1 MYRLTVHLA
10 NQKKVKRDN
19 KQVLFNTLTYRGLK
33 NEEDVEKRLN
43 EIRTKYTIAK
53 GKDYR
58 KKEKY
63 NKELIYIRYE

>member
-53 GKDYR
+53 GKDRR